1 MPSVSAAAGTQQQ
14 LRLEAEPVATTFSAA
29 DTTAFLQGSWKEAME
44 RGAVRCIIAETAPN
58 HEEEHKDWEAM
69 IEAARQRNLD
79 EEVPPP
85 SSKPTNYWDRLPDEL
100 QDIIMRRARRLV
112 IKRQIFVKGLTGQTI
127 TMSDVRWCCPTR
139 SGSSRSR
146 LLRRLASHLPTFAS
160 SSGAGSSRTACSFR
174 GTACARRRR

>member
-85 SSKPTNYWDRLPDEL
+85 SSNANQPTTGIGCPMSCR
-100 QDIIMRRARRLV
+100 ISSCVGRA
-112 IKRQIFVKGLTGQTI
+112 GLLSRGK
-127 TMSDVRWCCPTR
+127 S
-139 SGSSRSR
+139 SSRV
-146 LLRRLASHLPTFAS
+146 
-160 SSGAGSSRTACSFR
+160 
-174 GTACARRRR
+174 